1 VVNGSGLPDDP
12 LQDPPTGL
20 DYLSLAMLVRGP
32 SSCHVM
38 KLFNYPAPPSRG
50 ACSACVDPQALR
62 GWKAAAGLPAGPVD
76 KDWVAPDGWPVPDDA
91 TAAWQSVRGDET
103 GREIDER
110 LKLAPCWRPSR
121 RESRPLV
128 QGLHLWLY

>member
-1 VVNGSGLPDDP
+1 MLVNGRGHLSLRRVRFKVVNGSGLPDDP

-20 DYLSLAMLVRGP
+20 DYLSLAMLVSGP

-91 TAAWQSVRGDET
+91 TAAWQSVRGDEI
-103 GREIDER
+103 GRGR
-110 LKLAPCWRPSR
+110 LRSLGKFII
-121 RESRPLV
+121 
-128 QGLHLWLY
+128 